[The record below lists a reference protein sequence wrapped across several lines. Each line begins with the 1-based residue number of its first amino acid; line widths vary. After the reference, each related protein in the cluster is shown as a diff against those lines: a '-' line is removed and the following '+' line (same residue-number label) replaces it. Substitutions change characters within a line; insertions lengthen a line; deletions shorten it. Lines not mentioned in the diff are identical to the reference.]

1 MRASPF
7 TRIAVLAGIW
17 GCSFLFI
24 KVALEGVSATQVV
37 LARIVLG
44 AFTLLAYCAVRRE
57 RLPAWGR
64 TWLHLA
70 FMGIV
75 ANVIPFLGF
84 SWGEGHGATSGL
96 AGIYNAT
103 TPLWTLLF
111 AMAVLPAERPTRAR
125 VVGLVLGFLGV
136 LLVLAPW
143 RAVEGA
149 RLGGQLACLGA
160 GACYGVAFVW
170 TRRFLSG
177 VAAPLGL
184 ASAQLLCAT
193 VEFGLIAPFVAV
205 RHVSLPPRVWLCLLA
220 LGAVGTGIAYVIYYG
235 LIHDVGATTASTVT
249 YLVPLVAV
257 TLGVVV
263 LGETV
268 RWNDFAGAAVV
279 ITGIAVAEGR
289 LRWRTVMAKARG
301 SSEAPG

>member
-1 MRASPF
+1 VRSPYA
-7 TRIAVLAGIW
+7 RIGVLAGVW

-24 KVALEGVSATQVV
+24 KVALDGVSATQVV

-44 AFTLLAYCAVRRE
+44 ALTLLAFVVVRRE
-57 RLPAWGR
+57 PLPRRGR
-64 TWLHLA
+64 TWAHLFFLA
-70 FMGIV
+70 MT
-75 ANVIPFLGF
+75 ANVVPFLGF

-111 AMAVLPAERPTRAR
+111 AMAALPTERPTRAR
-125 VVGLVLGFLGV
+125 LAGLALGFAGV

-149 RLGGQLACLGA
+149 RLSGQLACLGA
-160 GACYGVAFVW
+160 GACYGISFVW
-170 TRRFLSG
+170 TRRFVSG
-177 VAAPLGL
+177 TASPLGL
-184 ASAQLLCAT
+184 AAAQLLCAT
-193 VEFGLIAPFVAV
+193 VEFGVIAPFVATDP
-205 RHVSLPPRVWLCLLA
+205 VSLPPRVWLSLLA
-220 LGAVGTGIAYVIYYG
+220 LGAVGTGVAYVIYYG
-235 LIHDVGATTASTVT
+235 LIHEVGATTASTVT

-257 TLGVVV
+257 TLGVVA
-263 LGETV
+263 LGESV

-279 ITGIAVAEGR
+279 ITGIGVAEGR
-289 LRWRTVMAKARG
+289 LRWRTVVLKARG

>member
-1 MRASPF
+1 MNRSPF
-7 TRIAVLAGIW
+7 ARIAVLAGIW

-24 KVALEGVSATQVV
+24 KVALDGVSATQVV

-57 RLPAWGR
+57 RLPPWGR
-64 TWLHLA
+64 TWMHLA

-75 ANVIPFLGF
+75 ANVLPFLGF

-125 VVGLVLGFLGV
+125 VVGLVLGFCGV
-136 LLVLAPW
+136 LIVLAPW
-143 RAVEGA
+143 RSVEGA

-184 ASAQLLCAT
+184 AAAQLLCAT
-193 VEFGLIAPFVAV
+193 VEFGLIAPFVATG
-205 RHVSLPPRVWLCLLA
+205 HVDLPPRVWLSLLA
-220 LGAVGTGIAYVIYYG
+220 LGAIGTGIAYVIYYG

-249 YLVPLVAV
+249 YVVPLVAV

-268 RWNDFAGAAVV
+268 RWNDFAGAAIV
-279 ITGIAVAEGR
+279 ITGIGVAEGR

>member
-1 MRASPF
+1 VKGNPYA
-7 TRIAVLAGIW
+7 RIAVLAGIW

-24 KVALEGVSATQVV
+24 KVALEGVTATQVV
-37 LARIVLG
+37 LSRIVLG
-44 AFTLLAYCAVRRE
+44 AATLLGYCLLRRE
-57 RLPAWGR
+57 RLPPVGR

-75 ANVIPFLGF
+75 ANVVPFLGF

-111 AMAVLPAERPTRAR
+111 AIAVLPAERPTRPRMA
-125 VVGLVLGFLGV
+125 GLVLGFLGV

-143 RAVEGA
+143 RSVQGA

-177 VAAPLGL
+177 VASPPAL
-184 ASAQLLCAT
+184 AAAQLLCAT
-193 VEFGLIAPFVAV
+193 MEFGVIAPFVAV
-205 RHVSLPPRVWLCLLA
+205 RHVSLPPRVWLSLLA

-235 LIHDVGATTASTVT
+235 LIQDVGATTASTVT
-249 YLVPLVAV
+249 YVVPLVAV

-268 RWNDFAGAAVV
+268 RWNDFVGAAVV
-279 ITGIAVAEGR
+279 ILGIAVAEGR
-289 LRWRTVMAKARG
+289 LRRRTVMAKARG

>member
-1 MRASPF
+1 VRRSPF
-7 TRIAVLAGIW
+7 TRIAVLAAIW

-44 AFTLLAYCAVRRE
+44 AATLLGYCALRRE
-57 RLPAWGR
+57 RLPRWGV

-75 ANVIPFLGF
+75 ANVVPFLGF

-111 AMAVLPAERPTRAR
+111 AMVALPAERPTRAR
-125 VVGLVLGFLGV
+125 LVGLVFGFAGV

-143 RAVEGA
+143 RSVEGA

-160 GACYGVAFVW
+160 GACYGVAFVY

-184 ASAQLLCAT
+184 AAAQLLCAT
-193 VEFGLIAPFVAV
+193 VEFALIAPFAL
-205 RHVSLPPRVWLCLLA
+205 RHVSLPPRVWLSLLA
-220 LGAVGTGIAYVIYYG
+220 LGAVGTGVAYVIYYG

-249 YLVPLVAV
+249 YVVPLVAV

-263 LGETV
+263 LGETLG
-268 RWNDFAGAAVV
+268 WNDFAGAAVV
-279 ITGIAVAEGR
+279 IAGIAVAEGR
-289 LRWRTVMAKARG
+289 LRWRTVMPKARG

>member
-1 MRASPF
+1 MRSSPF
-7 TRIAVLAGIW
+7 ARIAVLAGIW

-57 RLPAWGR
+57 RLPSWGR
-64 TWLHLA
+64 TWMHLA

-75 ANVIPFLGF
+75 ANVVPFLGF

-111 AMAVLPAERPTRAR
+111 AIAVLPAERPTRAR

-136 LLVLAPW
+136 LMVLAPW
-143 RAVEGA
+143 RSVEGA

-184 ASAQLLCAT
+184 ATAQLLCAT
-193 VEFGLIAPFVAV
+193 VEFGLIAPFVAA
-205 RHVSLPPRVWLCLLA
+205 RHVSLPPRVWLSLLA

-235 LIHDVGATTASTVT
+235 LIQDVGATTASTVT
-249 YLVPLVAV
+249 YVVPLVAV
-257 TLGVVV
+257 SLGVVV

-268 RWNDFAGAAVV
+268 RWNDFAGAAIV
-279 ITGIAVAEGR
+279 IAGIAVAEGR
-289 LRWRTVMAKARG
+289 VRWRTVMPKARG

>member
-1 MRASPF
+1 MRSSPF

-57 RLPAWGR
+57 RLPPWGR

-75 ANVIPFLGF
+75 ANVLPFLGF

-125 VVGLVLGFLGV
+125 VVGLVFGFLGV
-136 LLVLAPW
+136 LMVLAPW
-143 RAVEGA
+143 RTVEGA

-184 ASAQLLCAT
+184 AAAQLLCAT

-205 RHVSLPPRVWLCLLA
+205 RHVSLPPRVWLSLLA
-220 LGAVGTGIAYVIYYG
+220 LGAIGTGVAYVIYYG

-257 TLGVVV
+257 TLGVIV

-268 RWNDFAGAAVV
+268 QWNDFAGAAIV
-279 ITGIAVAEGR
+279 IAGIAVAEGR
-289 LRWRTVMAKARG
+289 LRWRTVMPKARG